1 MKVLVILLFA
11 SLSFA
16 GSYHDCIRNAVA
28 IERAIEVARDYV
40 GKPFK
45 VWIGQSKRTGE
56 CYWKVN
62 GTEGYIIL
70 KAETGEIIKFYRNR

>member
-1 MKVLVILLFA
+1 MKILAILLSVGFG
-11 SLSFA
+11 FA
-16 GSYHDCIRNAVA
+16 GSYQDCIRNAVE

-45 VWIGQSKRTGE
+45 VWIGQSKKTGE
-56 CYWKVN
+56 CYWKVK

-70 KAETGEIIKFYRNR
+70 KAETGEIVKFYRNR